1 MMAMTSPMMAF
12 CNTTDGY
19 YFTNDDYDNTNDDYY
34 FTNDGLFNTYDSYCH
49 STDGLINSNRL
60 KPLLKSWNDFQKV

>member
-34 FTNDGLFNTYDSYCH
+34 FTNDGLFNTY
-49 STDGLINSNRL
+49 GLINSNRL
-60 KPLLKSWNDFQKV
+60 KPLLKS

>member
-34 FTNDGLFNTYDSYCH
+34 FTNDGLFNTY
-49 STDGLINSNRL
+49 GLINSNRL